1 MKFNPKT
8 AKISELRNEIL
19 FLEDMMYQSKSMDIR
34 NDILK
39 IIREYRR
46 EYERKLKEDPA
57 K

>member
-19 FLEDMMYQSKSMDIR
+19 FLEDMMYQSKSIDIR